1 MTRKFPLKEVRLA
14 EEESGFTF
22 VDKRRPDDGK
32 EQPAA
37 TLTEE
42 TTPAV
47 TPETEIQQEGFDEQ
61 SLPHLSVRDRL
72 LMCIDILNQG
82 AWIALGLLSDPSTGK
97 IEQDLSQARIA
108 IDCLR
113 LLAEKVE
120 ADLDDVTR
128 RELKTLLNDLQV
140 NFVQQSSR

>member
-1 MTRKFPLKEVRLA
+1 MA

-22 VDKRRPDDGK
+22 VDKRRSEDGK
-32 EQPAA
+32 EQAAAAPAEETAPAA
-37 TLTEE
+37 TL
-42 TTPAV
+42 
-47 TPETEIQQEGFDEQ
+47 ETEIQTEGFDEQ

-97 IEQDLSQARIA
+97 IEKDLSQAKVA

>member
-1 MTRKFPLKEVRLA
+1 LA

-22 VDKRRPDDGK
+22 VDKRK
-32 EQPAA
+32 PAA
-37 TLTEE
+37 SEEPQASEAPTEQ
-42 TTPAV
+42 TAPTAA
-47 TPETEIQQEGFDEQ
+47 PETELEVEGDEEQ
-61 SLPHLSVRDRL
+61 RLPHLTVRDRL

-82 AWIALGLLSDPSTGK
+82 AWISLGLLSDPSTGQ
-97 IEQDLSQARIA
+97 IEKDLPQAKVA

-128 RELKTLLNDLQV
+128 RELKSLLNDLQV